1 MSEGEYFPKPEGIE
15 PEKEEQMLPY
25 EQVANRFGLS
35 ADRLRRLLNTGRVQ
49 GEKLRKQGKGYPWR
63 WVTSARAVGR
73 YKTSIK
79 TPKEYGL
86 LGGRPKRR
94 RPGSAAAE

>member
-1 MSEGEYFPKPEGIE
+1 MTEGEYFPKPEGVE
-15 PEKEEQMLPY
+15 PEKEERQMPY
-25 EQVANRFGLS
+25 EQVAGRFGLS

-73 YKTSIK
+73 YKTSVK
-79 TPKEYGL
+79 TPREYGL
-86 LGGRPKRR
+86 LGGRPRKRV
-94 RPGSAAAE
+94 SAAA

>member
-1 MSEGEYFPKPEGIE
+1 MAEGEYFPKPEGIE
-15 PEKEEQMLPY
+15 PEKEELQMPY
-25 EQVANRFGLS
+25 EQVAHRFGLS

-63 WVTSARAVGR
+63 WVTSAGAVGR
-73 YKTSIK
+73 YKASIK

-86 LGGRPKRR
+86 LGGRPRR
-94 RPGSAAAE
+94 RASAAA